1 MVPVWG
7 ERPGLG
13 GAPTEQ
19 SRVRENARGEPGG
32 PSPSFPVC
40 PSQDKGQEPQD
51 TSVTADGAVRLRTA
65 LLSPGRRGG
74 LCPQGA
80 QRFAASSIKN
90 VPGAQSPQ
98 VDVSLD
104 AGGGVT
110 PPTQCPRGS
119 VGSLGT
125 ENAARGV
132 HFWGFG
138 LVLGRRLHDLEEVV
152 AAVPA
157 LPGNCGSH
165 SADSW
170 AWAPR
175 SAAAPAPAARSG
187 HTLLSPLPP
196 SAAWQGRGLAL
207 ASAGFLGTAGCLS
220 SDFPSARLESAPGW
234 AGGCPGRVG
243 VPLHPGQKSPA
254 EGPPA
259 SPLPRGLSHAVP
271 SPDTCRHFHGLHLCR
286 SKSVMETNETHS
298 LPRVKTQRGG
308 AGTRRPLQGSCRE
321 AVSPP
326 LPPRLPGTGVRLAF
340 AFPAAVTPLLLASFA
355 LHSWLREQRGAVGS
369 SGEQGVGG
377 RGAASPPGRRCRAGS
392 HRRPGCRNRRLLRP
406 PPVCAVPDVPSASSE
421 LGASSWLLG
430 GTGEGTAGSEPRGWD
445 LRPCAGAVGAGAPH
459 GSPPP
464 PVQKGGT
471 HFSSGALSERGC
483 TFSCHRSMQKWMS
496 LYPVRRRGALGCT
509 WPRGAPRPPLLY
521 LCTLSLPRAPSSLS
535 PAWSRLSLRSEQDP
549 CPHPSCWAPRG
560 PLAPSGHG
568 AASPWP

>member
-1 MVPVWG
+1 MCLSALAG
-7 ERPGLG
+7 ESLRPL
-13 GAPTEQ
+13 
-19 SRVRENARGEPGG
+19 SVREVLWGLWGQRMGPGG
-32 PSPSFPVC
+32 
-40 PSQDKGQEPQD
+40 
-51 TSVTADGAVRLRTA
+51 VR
-65 LLSPGRRGG
+65 
-74 LCPQGA
+74 
-80 QRFAASSIKN
+80 
-90 VPGAQSPQ
+90 
-98 VDVSLD
+98 
-104 AGGGVT
+104 
-110 PPTQCPRGS
+110 
-119 VGSLGT
+119 
-125 ENAARGV
+125 
-132 HFWGFG
+132 FWGFG
-138 LVLGRRLHDLEEVV
+138 LVLGRRLRDLEEVV

-234 AGGCPGRVG
+234 AGGCPGQVG

-271 SPDTCRHFHGLHLCR
+271 SPDTCRHFHGLRLCR

-308 AGTRRPLQGSCRE
+308 AGTRPPLQGSCRE

-355 LHSWLREQRGAVGS
+355 LHSWLQEQRGAVGS

-392 HRRPGCRNRRLLRP
+392 HRRPGCRNRRLLRPRP

-459 GSPPP
+459 SSPPP

-471 HFSSGALSERGC
+471 HFSSGALSEQGY

-496 LYPVRRRGALGCT
+496 LYPVRRRGALGCA

-549 CPHPSCWAPRG
+549 CPHPSCWVPHG